1 MKQFCV
7 FGNPIFHSRSPLIHN
22 IVFST
27 FSQQIG
33 FSAFYGRYLLQDG
46 KKLKKSFFELA
57 LSGANVT
64 VPFKEEAYLQSD
76 EVRGVACSIKSVNT
90 LLLQNNKLIGYNTDA
105 DGFYR
110 TIKDC
115 GFKSALIV
123 GAGGSARAIAY
134 ILREK
139 GIQVSI
145 INRSKERL
153 NDFIK
158 EGFEC
163 FLIQDFIP
171 KAFDIIINATPAG
184 LKDNNFPMDENILNS
199 ILLQSKMAYDL
210 IYGIQTPFLKLAQNL
225 GIYTKDGKEML
236 IEQAVLAS
244 ELFCDH
250 KVSVDEIRKQMKIIL

>member
-7 FGNPIFHSRSPLIHN
+7 FGNPIFHSKSPLIHN

-27 FSQQIG
+27 FVQQIG

-46 KKLKKSFFELA
+46 KKLRKSFFELA

-76 EVRGVACSIKSVNT
+76 EVRGIARSIKSVNT

-110 TIKDC
+110 TIQSY
-115 GFKSALIV
+115 GFKSALIL
-123 GAGGSARAIAY
+123 GAGGSAKAIAY

-158 EGFEC
+158 EGFDC
-163 FLIQDFIP
+163 FLPQDFMP
-171 KAFDIIINATPAG
+171 RAFDIVINATPAG
-184 LKDNNFPMDENILNS
+184 LKDNHFPLDENILK
-199 ILLQSKMAYDL
+199 LLLKRSKMAYDL
-210 IYGIQTPFLKLAQNL
+210 IYGIQTPFLTLAKNL
-225 GIYTKDGKEML
+225 GVPTQDGKEML
-236 IEQAVLAS
+236 IEQGVLAS

-250 KVSVDEIRKQMKIIL
+250 KVSIDEIKKQMKIVL